1 MLHLSPHAIIFFI
14 FLFFCCSFQNEP
26 LHKVLLVKP
35 TFLSLFFVLFFTCF
49 SMGNKNKT
57 PAARAKAILRCRP
70 YPTPLLL
77 SVLLGFLTA
86 WIHHHLFQNWA
97 KRCKAW
103 SPYLTWE
110 SAASPEWFQS
120 HCRCW
125 STGCVSCDGNW
136 RGCGCSE
143 PSGVR
148 FILFHFKRSP
158 LNKWIQGLRS
168 GRSETGATVRLPFWR
183 QNTHFS
189 YPGSSRALGQNKERG
204 KNKIGQ
210 PCWLC
215 AS

>member
-1 MLHLSPHAIIFFI
+1 MSHNLVFSFHAPALFKCSNSLLHLSPYAMVAFFRCGI
-14 FLFFCCSFQNEP
+14 QNAP
-26 LHKVLLVKP
+26 LHMVLLVSA
-35 TFLSLFFVLFFTCF
+35 TFFVFFVFFTCL

-57 PAARAKAILRCRP
+57 PAARADAILSCRP

-77 SVLLGFLTA
+77 SVLFSFLTA

-97 KRCKAW
+97 KRCEAW

-125 STGCVSCDGNW
+125 STGYVSSNGNW
-136 RGCGCSE
+136 RGCSGTE

-158 LNKWIQGLRS
+158 LNKWIHGLQS
-168 GRSETGATVRLPFWR
+168 AWTETGATFRLPF
-183 QNTHFS
+183 
-189 YPGSSRALGQNKERG
+189 
-204 KNKIGQ
+204 
-210 PCWLC
+210 
-215 AS
+215 